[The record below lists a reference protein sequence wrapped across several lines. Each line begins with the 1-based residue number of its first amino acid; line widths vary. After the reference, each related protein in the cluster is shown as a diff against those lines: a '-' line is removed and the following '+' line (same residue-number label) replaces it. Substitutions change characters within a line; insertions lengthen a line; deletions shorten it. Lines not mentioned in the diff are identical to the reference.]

1 MNGAGVLYL
10 IGGTS
15 RSGKTLLA
23 QMLLRR
29 RHVPFLSVDVL
40 KMALHDTAPAIF
52 PGPDR
57 AASEL
62 ADALWPVLR
71 GIGLHSVTQGI
82 PYCLEGDLV
91 TPDHVTELSR
101 DLPGRIRACFLGFP
115 TVAAEEKVKQ
125 MACFSGGPNDWVN
138 RDLDPAGRLAHV
150 EEMKRAGQVLADSC
164 RSRDLLFVDTSRAFK
179 AGLERAYDRL
189 ANWQV

>member
-1 MNGAGVLYL
+1 M
-10 IGGTS
+10 
-15 RSGKTLLA
+15 
-23 QMLLRR
+23 
-29 RHVPFLSVDVL
+29 DVL
-40 KMALHDTAPAIF
+40 KMALHDTVPAIF

-57 AASEL
+57 APSEL

-71 GIGLHSVTQGI
+71 AIGLHSVTQGL

-125 MACFSGGPNDWVN
+125 LASFAGGPNDWVD
-138 RDLDPAGRLAHV
+138 RDLDRAGRLAHV
-150 EEMKRAGQVLADSC
+150 EEMKRAGQALAESC
-164 RSRDLLFVDTSRAFK
+164 RSQGLPFVDTSHAFE
-179 AGLERAYDRL
+179 ASLERAYDRL
-189 ANWQV
+189 TGPPV